1 MSESRH
7 YVAVD
12 LGAESG
18 RVMLAT
24 CTQENLA
31 IEELHR
37 FPNGP
42 MEQDGSLRWDFPRL
56 MSEIKTGL
64 KKAFALGKPI
74 TSIGVDTW
82 GVDFGLL
89 DASGTLLENPY
100 HYRDSR
106 NNGMIEAASDL
117 LPRDQIYANTGI
129 QFMVFNSVFQLL
141 ATKQQRPEL
150 LDKAAHLVFMPNLI
164 MYELCGEIQAEYTIA
179 STSQMVDMNTGQWS
193 AAVLDALG
201 LPKQILPPIV
211 HPGTIAGCLKED
223 LARELGG
230 QSVPIVSVGTH
241 DTASAV
247 AAVPVTH
254 DQSWAYLSSGTWSLM
269 GIESPT
275 SVINDTTYQMDYT
288 NEGGVGQTIRLL
300 KNIMGLWLVQE
311 CKRHWASEGEDLDY
325 SQITKMASEAK
336 PFTAVLNTDYAD
348 FMAPKQMP
356 QKINQFLKATGQA
369 EITDKG
375 QMVRVILESLAHKY
389 TEVIKS
395 LEILSG
401 KPIDVL
407 HIVGGGIQNDL
418 LNQLTANAT
427 GKRVVTGPIEA
438 TVMGNILVQALAQ
451 GQISSL
457 AEGRALVAKSFAV
470 KEYMPESSQAWLDFG
485 QKAKSII
492 GTL

>member
-24 CTQENLA
+24 CSQDSLE

-42 MEQDGSLRWDFPRL
+42 IEQDGSLRWDFARL
-56 MSEIKTGL
+56 MAEIKVGL
-64 KKAFALGKPI
+64 KKAFALGKTI

-89 DASGTLLENPY
+89 DANGKLLENPY

-129 QFMVFNSVFQLL
+129 QLMIINSVFQLL

-150 LDKAAHLVFMPNLI
+150 LDKVAHLMFMPNLI
-164 MYELCGEIQAEYTIA
+164 MYELCGEIQAEYSIA
-179 STSQMVDMNTGQWS
+179 STSQMVDMHTGQWS
-193 AAVLDALG
+193 DTVLDALG

-211 HPGTIAGCLKED
+211 HPGTVAGHLKAD
-223 LARELGG
+223 LAKELGG

-254 DQSWAYLSSGTWSLM
+254 DRTWAYLSSGTWSLM

-275 SVINDTTYQMDYT
+275 SVINDATCQMNFT

-311 CKRHWASEGEDLDY
+311 CKRHWASEGSDLDY
-325 SQITKMASEAK
+325 TQITRMASQAT
-336 PFTAVLNTDYAD
+336 PFTGVLNMDHAD

-356 QKINQFLKATGQA
+356 QKINQYLKSTGQA

-375 QMVRVILESLAHKY
+375 QMVRAVLESLAHKY
-389 TEVIKS
+389 TQVIES
-395 LEILSG
+395 LETLSG
-401 KPIDVL
+401 KPIEVL
-407 HIVGGGIQNDL
+407 HIVGGGIQNEL
-418 LNQLTANAT
+418 LNQLTADAT
-427 GKRVVTGPIEA
+427 GKHVITGPIEA
-438 TVMGNILVQALAQ
+438 TVIGNVLVQALAQ
-451 GQISSL
+451 GQIGSL
-457 AEGRALVAKSFAV
+457 AEGRALVAKSFAG
-470 KEYMPESSQAWLDFG
+470 KEFKPGPAEPWQAFAK
-485 QKAKSII
+485 KAKDIT
-492 GTL
+492 G

>member
-24 CTQENLA
+24 CSQDSLE

-42 MEQDGSLRWDFPRL
+42 IEQDGSLRWDFPGL
-56 MSEIKTGL
+56 MAQIKTGL
-64 KKAFALGKPI
+64 RKAFALGKTI

-89 DASGTLLENPY
+89 DASGKLLENPY

-106 NNGMIEAASDL
+106 NNGMIEAASKL

-129 QFMVFNSVFQLL
+129 QFMVINSVYQLL
-141 ATKQQRPEL
+141 AFKQQRPEV
-150 LDKAAHLVFMPNLI
+150 LDKAAHLLFIPNLV

-179 STSQMVDMNTGQWS
+179 STSQMMDMNTSQWS
-193 AAVLDALG
+193 DTVLDALG
-201 LPKQILPPIV
+201 LPRQILPSIV
-211 HPGTIAGCLKED
+211 HPGTVAGHLKPD
-223 LARELGG
+223 LAEALGG
-230 QSVPIVSVGTH
+230 TSVPIVSVGTH

-254 DQSWAYLSSGTWSLM
+254 DKTWAYLSSGTWSLM

-311 CKRHWASEGEDLDY
+311 CKRHWASEGIDLDY
-325 SQITKMASEAK
+325 TQITRMASEAK
-336 PFTAVLNTDYAD
+336 PFTAVLNTDFAD

-356 QKINQFLKATGQA
+356 QKINQYLKSTGQP

-375 QMVRVILESLAHKY
+375 QMVRVVLESLTHKY
-389 TEVIKS
+389 TEVIHS
-395 LEILSG
+395 LETLSG

-407 HIVGGGIQNDL
+407 HIVGGGIQNEL
-418 LNQLTANAT
+418 LNQLTADAT
-427 GKRVVTGPIEA
+427 GKHVITGPIEA
-438 TVMGNILVQALAQ
+438 TVIGNVLVQALAQ

-457 AEGRALVAKSFAV
+457 AQGRALVAKSFAG
-470 KEYMPESSQAWLDFG
+470 KEYTPGPAAPWQAF
-485 QKAKSII
+485 AKQAKDII
-492 GTL
+492 G

>member
-24 CTQENLA
+24 CSPNSLE

-42 MEQDGSLRWDFPRL
+42 IEQDGSLRWDFPEL
-56 MSEIKTGL
+56 MSQIKTGL
-64 KKAFALGKPI
+64 KKAFALGKTI

-89 DASGTLLENPY
+89 DANGKLLENPY

-106 NNGMIEAASDL
+106 NNGMIEAAAKL

-129 QFMVFNSVFQLL
+129 QFMIINSVFQLL

-150 LDKAAHLVFMPNLI
+150 LDKTAHLLFIPNLV

-179 STSQMVDMNTGQWS
+179 STSQMVDMNTSQWS
-193 AAVLDALG
+193 ETVLDALG
-201 LPKQILPPIV
+201 LPRKILPPIV
-211 HPGTIAGCLKED
+211 HPGTVAGQLKAD
-223 LARELGG
+223 LAKELGG
-230 QSVPIVSVGTH
+230 MSVPIVSVGTH

-254 DQSWAYLSSGTWSLM
+254 DKSWAYLSSGTWSLM
-269 GIESPT
+269 GIESATP
-275 SVINDTTYQMDYT
+275 VINDTTYQLDYT
-288 NEGGVGQTIRLL
+288 NEGGVGQTIRVL

-311 CKRHWASEGEDLDY
+311 CKRHWASEGDDLNY
-325 SQITKMASEAK
+325 SQITHMASEAE
-336 PFTAVLNTDYAD
+336 PFTAVLNTDHAD

-356 QKINQFLKATGQA
+356 QKINQYLKTTGQA
-369 EITDKG
+369 QITDKG

-389 TEVIKS
+389 THTIQS
-395 LEILSG
+395 LETLSG
-401 KPIDVL
+401 NPIDVL
-407 HIVGGGIQNDL
+407 HMVGGGIQNEL
-418 LNQLTANAT
+418 LNQLTADAT

-438 TVMGNILVQALAQ
+438 TVIGNVLVQALAQ
-451 GQISSL
+451 GQIGSL
-457 AEGRALVAKSFAV
+457 AEGRALVATSFAG
-470 KEYMPESSQAWLDFG
+470 KEYDPGPAAPWQAFAK
-485 QKAKSII
+485 KAKDII
-492 GTL
+492 G

>member
-1 MSESRH
+1 MNEARH

-24 CTQENLA
+24 CTQDSLE

-42 MEQDGSLRWDFPRL
+42 IEQDESLRWDFAGL
-56 MSEIKTGL
+56 MTQIKVGL
-64 KKAFALGKPI
+64 KKAFALGKTI

-82 GVDFGLL
+82 GVDFALL
-89 DASGTLLENPY
+89 DANGKLLENPY
-100 HYRDSR
+100 HYRDPR

-117 LPRDQIYANTGI
+117 LPHDQIYANTGI
-129 QFMVFNSVFQLL
+129 QFMVINSVYQLL

-150 LDKAAHLVFMPNLI
+150 LGKAAHLLFIPNLV

-179 STSQMVDMNTGQWS
+179 STSQMMDMNTSQWS
-193 AAVLDALG
+193 DTVLTSLG

-211 HPGTIAGCLKED
+211 HPGTTAGFLKAD
-223 LARELGG
+223 LAKELGG
-230 QSVPIVSVGTH
+230 PSVPIVSVGTH

-254 DQSWAYLSSGTWSLM
+254 DKTWAYLSSGTWSLM
-269 GIESPT
+269 GIEAAQP
-275 SVINDTTYQMDYT
+275 VINDMTYQMDYT
-288 NEGGVGQTIRLL
+288 NEGGVGQTIRVL

-311 CKRHWASEGEDLDY
+311 CKRHWASEGDDLDY
-325 SQITKMASEAK
+325 TQITQLASQAK
-336 PFTAVLNTDYAD
+336 AFTGVLNTDYAD

-356 QKINQFLKATGQA
+356 QKINQYLKATGQS

-375 QMVRVILESLAHKY
+375 QMVRVILESLANKY
-389 TEVIKS
+389 TEVIES
-395 LEILSG
+395 LEALSG

-407 HIVGGGIQNDL
+407 HIVGGGIQNEL
-418 LNQLTANAT
+418 LNQLTADAT
-427 GKRVVTGPIEA
+427 GKHVITGPIEA
-438 TVMGNILVQALAQ
+438 TVIGNVLVQALAQ

-457 AEGRALVAKSFAV
+457 SEGRALVAKSFAG
-470 KEYMPESSQAWLDFG
+470 KEFKPGPAEPWQAFAK
-485 QKAKSII
+485 KAKAIL
-492 GTL
+492 GD